1 MHLLKRIREQCQKTQ
16 GDLAREIGVT
26 QSALS
31 QIEMKDKPPSMK
43 TFLML
48 VHLGYITKENIYEI
62 VQELIDKQ
70 WGDD

>member
-1 MHLLKRIREQCQKTQ
+1 MHLLKRIREKCHKTQ

-48 VHLGYITKENIYEI
+48 VHLGYITEENIYEI

>member
-1 MHLLKRIREQCQKTQ
+1 MHLLKRIREQRNKTQ
-16 GDLAREIGVT
+16 GQLAREIGVT

-31 QIEMKDKPPSMK
+31 QTEMNDKPPSMK

-48 VHLGYITKENIYEI
+48 VHLGYIRKDNIYEV

-70 WGDD
+70 WND